1 MTLDPFAA
9 CEERAVI
16 QVVLRDGTTLTGA
29 YTSRA
34 RLHFVHRTGPD
45 LPLVGEVLGPFSAED
60 VRSVKIIK
68 TRAQVLQDAYV
79 RLHGDR
85 VPGKEPVAAEEHQH
99 RLKTIARAVFDAG
112 DDWQRE
118 MQLRRQFNE
127 AADRIGLAAGK
138 RQWILNEAK
147 WARRSNAPATMA
159 DLWIEDVA
167 SPSCLARPRP
177 WDFDPD
183 IRVRRRRT
191 PVPPHVRGDPWSIP
205 NILKAL
211 RDMHLKA
218 RVTRL
223 GDPPWDRGHI
233 QIDLPF
239 KGRSR
244 FIAIADRDGARTGG
258 MTWRLVWDGNDSK
271 AGQKR
276 HARAVRSEEYQH
288 IIRILCVG
296 CTNVQFDLFRE

>member
-1 MTLDPFAA
+1 MTPDPFAA
-9 CEERAVI
+9 CEERAVVR
-16 QVVLRDGTTLTGA
+16 VVLHDGTVLTGA

-45 LPLVGEVLGPFSAED
+45 LPLVGEVSGPFGTEEA
-60 VRSVKIIK
+60 RSVEIVK
-68 TRAQVLQDAYV
+68 TRAQVLQEAHV
-79 RLHGDR
+79 RMHGER
-85 VPGKEPVAAEEHQH
+85 VPGKEPVTADEHRH
-99 RLKTIARAVFDAG
+99 RLETIARAVFDAG

-118 MQLRRQFNE
+118 MQLRRQFNQ
-127 AADRIGLAAGK
+127 AAERIGLAAGK

-147 WARRSNAPATMA
+147 WARRSNAVPIMA
-159 DLWIEDVA
+159 DLWVEDVA

-177 WDFDPD
+177 QDFDPD
-183 IRVRRRRT
+183 VRVRRRRT
-191 PVPPHVRGDPWSIP
+191 PVPPHVRADPWSIP

-244 FIAIADRDGARTGG
+244 FVAIANRDGASGG
-258 MTWRLVWDGNDSK
+258 RMIWCLVWDGNDSK

-276 HARAVRSEEYQH
+276 HARAVRSEEYDH
-288 IIRILCVG
+288 IRRILCAG
-296 CTNVQFDLFRE
+296 CTYVQFDLFRE